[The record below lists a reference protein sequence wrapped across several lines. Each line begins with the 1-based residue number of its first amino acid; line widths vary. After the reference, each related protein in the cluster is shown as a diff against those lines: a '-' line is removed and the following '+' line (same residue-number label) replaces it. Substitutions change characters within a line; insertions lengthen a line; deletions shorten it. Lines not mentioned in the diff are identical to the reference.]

1 MRLSEAYRR
10 YIGEYLQIKGVD
22 ENQLV
27 HFRAGIRIWCE
38 TIGDLELSKITL
50 EMVARFKTE
59 LKTYGR
65 HRCDNTVRNYICN
78 LRMVLKYW
86 KLRGEPCLDYELI
99 PAPKREPVIPSYLSA
114 DEVQKIID
122 STDIVRTKFIISILY
137 ASGIRVSELIQLNR
151 DTIRNGCFTVIGKGK
166 KPRICFLDARATHY
180 MELYLESRTDRLD
193 CLIATKDGTRASA
206 ETIQLVIRNAA
217 ERAGIEKKVTP
228 HTLRHSFATNYIS
241 NNGNIR
247 HLADMLGHASLNT
260 TAHYTHIVNNDL
272 RREYAKFHTC

>member
-1 MRLSEAYRR
+1 MKISEAIKR
-10 YIGEYLQIKGVD
+10 YIDEYLVIKGTD
-22 ENQLV
+22 ENQLIHTRALSRLWV
-27 HFRAGIRIWCE
+27 EIVGDMELEEVSLEAIGAFRSG
-38 TIGDLELSKITL
+38 
-50 EMVARFKTE
+50 

-65 HRCDNTVRNYICN
+65 YRCHNTVRNYLCD

-86 KLRGEPCLDYELI
+86 KLRGETCLDYELI

-122 STDIVRTKFIISILY
+122 STALVRTKFIISILY
-137 ASGIRVSELIQLNR
+137 ASGIRVSELVQLNR

-206 ETIQLVIRNAA
+206 ETIQLIVRNATA
-217 ERAGIEKKVTP
+217 RAGIDKKVSP
-228 HTLRHSFATNYIS
+228 HTLRHSFATNYIG
-241 NNGNIR
+241 NGGNIR
-247 HLADMLGHASLNT
+247 HLADLLGHASLNT
-260 TAHYTHIVNNDL
+260 TAHYTHLVNGDL
-272 RREYAKFHTC
+272 MREYRLHHTC

>member
-65 HRCDNTVRNYICN
+65 HRCDNTVRNYICD

-137 ASGIRVSELIQLNR
+137 ASGIRVSELVQLNR

-166 KPRICFLDARATHY
+166 KPRICFLDARAKHY

-206 ETIQLVIRNAA
+206 ETIQLIVRNATA
-217 ERAGIEKKVTP
+217 RAGIAKKVSP
-228 HTLRHSFATNYIS
+228 HTLRHSFATNYIG
-241 NNGNIR
+241 NGGNIR
-247 HLADMLGHASLNT
+247 HLADLLGHASLNT
-260 TAHYTHIVNNDL
+260 TAHYTHLVNGDL
-272 RREYAKFHTC
+272 MREYMLHHTC